1 MYIKKLIEIENMIL
15 EKEFY
20 TRNFQNIE
28 EACAFLKTDHSI
40 LNQILDDYKMSLTD
54 FIVAMR
60 IEDVKDSMINNPHI
74 SLDQLSKQHGFESI
88 DSLLF
93 NFDIQEACTPNRWLE
108 KNGLLPDDQPDNS

>member
-1 MYIKKLIEIENMIL
+1 MEIESMML

-20 TRNFQNIE
+20 TCNFQTIE
-28 EACAFLKTDHSI
+28 EACAFLKTDLSI

-60 IEDVKDSMINNPHI
+60 IEDVKDSMTNNPHI

-88 DSLLF
+88 NSLLF
-93 NFDIQEACTPNRWLE
+93 NFYIQEACTPNRWLE
-108 KNGLLPDDQPDNS
+108 KNGLLPDNQSDTP